1 MSFSPRC
8 RALVYAS
15 LLASF
20 LVVVWGGIVRVT
32 GSGLGCPD
40 WPLCHG
46 QFLPSLDPAT
56 RIEWT
61 HRFLA
66 IVSGLTVATMVVWTL
81 VAYRSDRRVLA
92 LAIAVAVLYPLQA
105 VLGAITVVLELP
117 PEWVT
122 FHLANAELLLA
133 ALTILAVIVRW
144 PKIARERA
152 PGWTWLAVAAA
163 AGTFVLLVSGAY
175 VRGANATTACLN
187 WPLCGAP
194 ASMPPELLNTTVN
207 RFVPSIDFPTN
218 GAAAIA
224 MLHRYIAA
232 GVGVVVLLACIE
244 AWRHRRDAPGLG
256 PLAIGTAVIFIVQV
270 AIGAAN
276 PLSGFSPWALGAHP
290 AVASLLWCSVIGLA
304 AVAWRPASQQGA
316 LVRDLIA
323 LTKPAIM
330 SLLLLTALGGMFL
343 AAHGIPPFG
352 ILAATLIGG
361 AAASGGAASLNHYFD
376 RDIDER
382 MRRTRHRPLPA
393 HRVPTGVAVWWG
405 IALNVIAFV
414 VLVVFANLLAATLAL
429 AGTVFYILVYTVWLK
444 RSTAQNIVIGGAAGA
459 IPPLVGWAAVT
470 GSLDLSAWL
479 LFAIVFFWTPA
490 HFWALA
496 LLIRDDYERAGVPM
510 LPVVRGDEATAW
522 NILAYAAS
530 LLPLTLLLF
539 IIGGLGYV
547 YLAVAVI
554 LGGLF
559 IAYAFR
565 LLRSGAAGRRAMARA
580 VYLYSLLYLA
590 LLFVAIMVDSTLR
603 L

>member
-1 MSFSPRC
+1 
-8 RALVYAS
+8 
-15 LLASF
+15 
-20 LVVVWGGIVRVT
+20 VVWGGVVRAT

-66 IVSGLTVATMVVWTL
+66 IASGLAVAAMVLWTL
-81 VAYRSDRRVLA
+81 LSYRADRRA
-92 LAIAVAVLYPLQA
+92 LWLAVAVATLYPLQA
-105 VLGAITVVLELP
+105 VLGAVTVVLELP

-122 FHLANAELLLA
+122 LHLANAELLLA
-133 ALTILAVIVRW
+133 TLTVLAVVVSW
-144 PKIARERA
+144 PKAARA
-152 PGWTWLAVAAA
+152 PSGGWTWLALAGAI
-163 AGTFVLLVSGAY
+163 GTFVLMLSGAY
-175 VRGANATTACLN
+175 VRGAGATMACLD
-187 WPLCGAP
+187 WPLCGT
-194 ASMPPELLNTTVN
+194 EDGQWYIG
-207 RFVPSIDFPTN
+207 VP
-218 GAAAIA
+218 AIA
-224 MLHRYIAA
+224 MAHRYVAA
-232 GVGVVVLLACIE
+232 AVGVVVIGACVA
-244 AWRHRRDAPGLG
+244 AWRHRREAPGLG
-256 PLAIGTAVIFIVQV
+256 PLAIATAAIFVLQV

-276 PLSGFSPWALGAHP
+276 PLTQFSPWALGAHP
-290 AVASLLWCSVIGLA
+290 AAASLLWCSVVALT
-304 AVAWRPASQQGA
+304 AVAWRPAARQGV
-316 LVRDLIA
+316 LVRDLVS

-343 AAHGIPPFG
+343 AARGVPPFG

-361 AAASGGAASLNHYFD
+361 AAASGGASSLNHYFD

-393 HRVPTGVAVWWG
+393 HRISTRTAVVWG
-405 IALNVIAFV
+405 IALNVVAFA
-414 VLVVFANLLAATLAL
+414 VLAVFANLLAATLAL
-429 AGTVFYILVYTVWLK
+429 AGTVFYILVYTIWLK
-444 RSTAQNIVIGGAAGA
+444 RTSAQNIVIGGAAGA
-459 IPPLVGWAAVT
+459 IPPLVGWAAIT
-470 GSLDLSAWL
+470 GSLDLAAWL
-479 LFAIVFFWTPA
+479 LFAIIFFWTPA

-539 IIGGLGYV
+539 IVGGLGYV
-547 YLAVAVI
+547 YLGTAII
-554 LGGLF
+554 LGALF
-559 IAYAFR
+559 ITYAFR
-565 LLRSGAAGRRAMARA
+565 LLRSGAVRRRAMARA

>member
-1 MSFSPRC
+1 VSFSPRY

-15 LLASF
+15 LVASF
-20 LVVVWGGIVRVT
+20 LVVVWGGVVRVT

-66 IVSGLTVATMVVWTL
+66 IVSGVAVAATVLWTF
-81 VAYRSDRRVLA
+81 VSYRADRRVFW

-105 VLGAITVVLELP
+105 VLGAITVILELP

-122 FHLANAELLLA
+122 VHLANAELLLA
-133 ALTILAVIVRW
+133 TLTILAVVVRW
-144 PKIARERA
+144 PSSVGV
-152 PGWTWLAVAAA
+152 PNGGWTWLAVAAA
-163 AGTFVLLVSGAY
+163 VGTFVLLLSGAY
-175 VRGANATTACLN
+175 VRGVGATMACLE
-187 WPLCGAP
+187 WPLCGTEEGRWYVGIP
-194 ASMPPELLNTTVN
+194 
-207 RFVPSIDFPTN
+207 
-218 GAAAIA
+218 AIA
-224 MLHRYIAA
+224 MAHRYIAA
-232 GVGVVVLLACIE
+232 AVGVVVIGACVA

-256 PLAIGTAVIFIVQV
+256 PLAIATAAIFVLQV

-276 PLSGFSPWALGAHP
+276 PLTQFSPWALGAHP
-290 AVASLLWCSVIGLA
+290 AVASLLWCSVVGLA
-304 AVAWRPASQQGA
+304 AVAWRPAARQGA
-316 LVRDLIA
+316 IVRDLIA

-343 AAHGIPPFG
+343 AERGVPPFG
-352 ILAATLIGG
+352 LLAATIIGG

-382 MRRTRHRPLPA
+382 MRRTRKRPLPA
-393 HRVPTGVAVWWG
+393 HRISTSVAIWWG
-405 IALNVIAFV
+405 IALNVVAFI
-414 VLVVFANLLAATLAL
+414 VLAVFTNLLAASLAIG
-429 AGTVFYILVYTVWLK
+429 GTVFYILVYTIWLK

-459 IPPLVGWAAVT
+459 IPPLVGWAAIT
-470 GSLDLSAWL
+470 GSLDLAAWL
-479 LFAIVFFWTPA
+479 LFAIIFFWTPA

-547 YLAVAVI
+547 YLAAAII
-554 LGGLF
+554 LGALF
-559 IAYAFR
+559 IGYAFR
-565 LLRSGAAGRRAMARA
+565 LLRGGAVRRRAMARA

>member
-1 MSFSPRC
+1 MSFSPRY

-20 LVVVWGGIVRVT
+20 LVVVWGGVVRVT

-66 IVSGLTVATMVVWTL
+66 IVSGLAVAMTVLWTL
-81 VAYRSDRRVLA
+81 VAYRRDRRVLW

-105 VLGAITVVLELP
+105 VLGGITVLLELS

-122 FHLANAELLLA
+122 LHLANAELLLG

-144 PKIARERA
+144 PALPRERA
-152 PGWTWLAVAAA
+152 PGWTWLILASAV
-163 AGTFVLLVSGAY
+163 GLFVVLLSGAL
-175 VRGANATTACLN
+175 VRGANATYACFS
-187 WPLCGAP
+187 WPLCGAIAAP
-194 ASMPPELLNTTVN
+194 LNTG
-207 RFVPSIDFPTN
+207 PSHGNLFSPRIDFPTS
-218 GAAAIA
+218 GTPLIA
-224 MLHRYIAA
+224 MLHRYITAV
-232 GVGVVVLLACIE
+232 VGVALIAACAQ
-244 AWRHRRDAPGLG
+244 AWRHRREGPGLG
-256 PLAIGTAVIFIVQV
+256 GAAIATAVIFALQV

-276 PLSGFSPWALGAHP
+276 PLSNFQAWALAAHP
-290 AVASLLWCSVIGLA
+290 AAASLLWCSTVALA
-304 AVAWRPASQQGA
+304 ALAWRPMSGQGA

-343 AAHGIPPFG
+343 AARGVPPFG

-361 AAASGGAASLNHYFD
+361 AAASGGAASLNQYFD

-382 MRRTRHRPLPA
+382 MRRTRKRPLPA
-393 HRVPTGVAVWWG
+393 HRLSTSVAVWWG
-405 IALNVIAFV
+405 IALNVVAFI
-414 VLVVFANLLAATLAL
+414 VLAGFVNLLAATLAL
-429 AGTVFYILVYTVWLK
+429 AGTVFYILVYTIWLK

-459 IPPLVGWAAVT
+459 IPPLVGWAAIT

-539 IIGGLGYV
+539 IVGGLGYV
-547 YLAVAVI
+547 YLAVAII

>member
-1 MSFSPRC
+1 MSFSPRY
-8 RALVYAS
+8 RSLVYAS
-15 LLASF
+15 LVASF
-20 LVVVWGGIVRVT
+20 LVVVWGGVVRVT

-56 RIEWT
+56 RIEWF

-66 IVSGLTVATMVVWTL
+66 IAGGVTVAAVVLWSL
-81 VAYRSDRRVLA
+81 IVYRADRRVLT
-92 LAIAVAVLYPLQA
+92 LAIFAAILYPLQA
-105 VLGAITVVLELP
+105 VLGAITVILELP

-122 FHLANAELLLA
+122 VHLANAELLLA
-133 ALTILAVIVRW
+133 TLTIMAVVVRW
-144 PKIARERA
+144 PNVGHASTD
-152 PGWTWLAVAAA
+152 GWTWLALGAAV
-163 AGTFVLLVSGAY
+163 GTFVLMVSGAY
-175 VRGANATTACLN
+175 VRGAGATAACLE
-187 WPLCGAP
+187 WPLCGEVAFTSFGAP
-194 ASMPPELLNTTVN
+194 
-207 RFVPSIDFPTN
+207 
-218 GAAAIA
+218 AIA

-232 GVGVVVLLACIE
+232 IVGVLVVASCIE

-256 PLAIGTAVIFIVQV
+256 PLAIATAAIFIAQV

-276 PLSGFSPWALGAHP
+276 PLTQFSPWALGAHP
-290 AVASLLWCSVIGLA
+290 AVASLLWCSVVGLA
-304 AVAWRPASQQGA
+304 AVAWRPASRQGA
-316 LVRDLIA
+316 MVRDLIA

-343 AAHGIPPFG
+343 AERGVPPFG
-352 ILAATLIGG
+352 LLAATLIGG
-361 AAASGGAASLNHYFD
+361 AAASGGAASLNQYFD

-382 MRRTRHRPLPA
+382 MRRTRKRPLPA
-393 HRVPTGVAVWWG
+393 HRISNGVAIWWG
-405 IALNVIAFV
+405 IGLNVVAFV
-414 VLVVFANLLAATLAL
+414 VLAVFTNVLAAAL
-429 AGTVFYILVYTVWLK
+429 AIGGTVFYILVYTIWLK

-459 IPPLVGWAAVT
+459 IPPLVGWAAIT
-470 GSLDLSAWL
+470 GSLDLAAWL
-479 LFAIVFFWTPA
+479 LFAIIFFWTPA

-547 YLAVAVI
+547 YLAAAIVLGAV
-554 LGGLF
+554 F

-565 LLRSGAAGRRAMARA
+565 LLRSGVVRRRAMARA

>member
-1 MSFSPRC
+1 MGFSPRY

-66 IVSGLTVATMVVWTL
+66 IVGGITVASL
-81 VAYRSDRRVLA
+81 VLWSLLVYRADRRVLA
-92 LAIAVAVLYPLQA
+92 LALIAAVLYPLQA

-122 FHLANAELLLA
+122 VHLANAELLLA
-133 ALTILAVIVRW
+133 ALTILAVVVRW
-144 PKIARERA
+144 PTVAMR
-152 PGWTWLAVAAA
+152 PSGGWTWLTLAAA
-163 AGTFVLLVSGAY
+163 IGTFVLLLTGAY
-175 VRGANATTACLN
+175 VRGANATTACGD
-187 WPLCGAP
+187 WPGCSPSMDFVSQFFGWPAPFVGAVGIQM
-194 ASMPPELLNTTVN
+194 A
-207 RFVPSIDFPTN
+207 
-218 GAAAIA
+218 
-224 MLHRYIAA
+224 HRYAA
-232 GVGVVVLLACIE
+232 GIVGALVVLACIE
-244 AWRHRRDAPGLG
+244 AWRHRREAPGLG
-256 PLAIGTAVIFIVQV
+256 PLAIATAVIFLAQV

-276 PLSGFSPWALGAHP
+276 PLTGFSPWALGAHP
-290 AVASLLWCSVIGLA
+290 AVASLLWCSVVGLA
-304 AVAWRPASQQGA
+304 AVAWRPASQQRA

-343 AAHGIPPFG
+343 AQRGVPPFG
-352 ILAATLIGG
+352 LLAATLIGG

-382 MRRTRHRPLPA
+382 MRRTRKRPLPA
-393 HRVPTGVAVWWG
+393 HRVSTGVAIWWG

-414 VLVVFANLLAATLAL
+414 VLAVFTNLLAAMLAL
-429 AGTVFYILVYTVWLK
+429 GGTVFYILVYTIWLK

-459 IPPLVGWAAVT
+459 IPPLVGWAAIT

-547 YLAVAVI
+547 YLAVAII
-554 LGGLF
+554 LGALF

-565 LLRSGAAGRRAMARA
+565 LLRSGAAGRRAMART

>member
-1 MSFSPRC
+1 VSFSPRY

-15 LLASF
+15 LVASF
-20 LVVVWGGIVRVT
+20 LVVVWGGVVRVT

-56 RIEWT
+56 RIEWL

-66 IVSGLTVATMVVWTL
+66 IVSGLAVAAMVLWTFI
-81 VAYRSDRRVLA
+81 VYRADRRVLW

-122 FHLANAELLLA
+122 VHLANAELLLA
-133 ALTILAVIVRW
+133 TLTILAVIVRW
-144 PKIARERA
+144 PAIARA
-152 PGWTWLAVAAA
+152 PSGGWTWLAVAAA
-163 AGTFVLLVSGAY
+163 VGTFVLLVSGAY
-175 VRGANATTACLN
+175 VRGADATTACLS
-187 WPLCGAP
+187 WPLCGAI
-194 ASMPPELLNTTVN
+194 PELPAGYRPL
-207 RFVPSIDFPTN
+207 FVPRIDLPST
-218 GAAAIA
+218 GAPAIA

-232 GVGVVVLLACIE
+232 IVGVIVVGACIE
-244 AWRHRRDAPGLG
+244 AWRHRREAPGLG
-256 PLAIGTAVIFIVQV
+256 PLAIATFVIFLAQV

-276 PLSGFSPWALGAHP
+276 PLTRFSPWALGAHP
-290 AVASLLWCSVIGLA
+290 AVASLLWCSVVGLA
-304 AVAWRPASQQGA
+304 AVAWRPAARQGA
-316 LVRDLIA
+316 IVRDLIA

-343 AAHGIPPFG
+343 AERGVPPFG
-352 ILAATLIGG
+352 LLAATIIGG

-382 MRRTRHRPLPA
+382 MRRTRKRPLPA
-393 HRVPTGVAVWWG
+393 HRISTGVAIWWG
-405 IALNVIAFV
+405 IALNVVAFV
-414 VLVVFANLLAATLAL
+414 VLAVFTNLLAASLAIG
-429 AGTVFYILVYTVWLK
+429 GTVFYILVYTIWLK

-459 IPPLVGWAAVT
+459 IPPLVGWAAIT
-470 GSLDLSAWL
+470 GSLDLAAWL
-479 LFAIVFFWTPA
+479 LFAIIFFWTPA

-539 IIGGLGYV
+539 IIGGLGYL
-547 YLAVAVI
+547 YLAAAII
-554 LGGLF
+554 LGALF
-559 IAYAFR
+559 IGYAFR
-565 LLRSGAAGRRAMARA
+565 LLRSGTVRRRAMARA

>member
-1 MSFSPRC
+1 MTFSPRY
-8 RALVYAS
+8 RGLVYTS

-61 HRFLA
+61 HRLLA
-66 IVSGLTVATMVVWTL
+66 IVSGITVAATVLWSL
-81 VAYRSDRRVLA
+81 VAYRADRRVLWLG
-92 LAIAVAVLYPLQA
+92 LASAVLYPLQA

-122 FHLANAELLLA
+122 LHLANAELLLA
-133 ALTILAVIVRW
+133 VLTVLAVIVRW
-144 PKIARERA
+144 PAISSERVPA
-152 PGWTWLAVAAA
+152 WTWLPVAAA
-163 AGTFVLLVSGAY
+163 VGTFALLVSGAY
-175 VRGANATTACLN
+175 VRGANATAACLS
-187 WPLCGAP
+187 WPLCGTGDYI
-194 ASMPPELLNTTVN
+194 PPSGD
-207 RFVPSIDFPTN
+207 P
-218 GAAAIA
+218 AIA

-232 GVGVVVLLACIE
+232 GVGILLLGACVE
-244 AWRHRRDAPGLG
+244 AWRHRHGAPGLG
-256 PLAIGTAVIFIVQV
+256 PLAVATAVIFLAQV

-276 PLSGFSPWALGAHP
+276 PLTGFSPWVLGAHP
-290 AVASLLWCSVIGLA
+290 AAASLLWCSVVALT
-304 AVAWRPASQQGA
+304 AVAWRPTARQGV
-316 LVRDLIA
+316 LVRDLIS

-343 AAHGIPPFG
+343 AERGVPPFG
-352 ILAATLIGG
+352 ILAATLVGG
-361 AAASGGAASLNHYFD
+361 AAASGGASSLNHYFD
-376 RDIDER
+376 RDLDER

-393 HRVPTGVAVWWG
+393 HRVSTRVAVIWG
-405 IALNVIAFV
+405 IALNVVAFA
-414 VLVVFANLLAATLAL
+414 VLAVFANLLAALLAL
-429 AGTVFYILVYTVWLK
+429 AGTVFYVVIYTLWLK
-444 RSTAQNIVIGGAAGA
+444 RTTAQNIVIGGAAGA
-459 IPPLVGWAAVT
+459 IPPLVGWAAIT
-470 GSLDLSAWL
+470 GSLDLAAWL

-496 LLIRDDYERAGVPM
+496 LLIRDDYERAGLPM

-522 NILAYAAS
+522 NILAYATS

-539 IIGGLGYV
+539 IIGGLGYL
-547 YLAVAVI
+547 YLGAAIV
-554 LGGLF
+554 LGALF
-559 IAYAFR
+559 IGYAFR
-565 LLRSGAAGRRAMARA
+565 LLRTGAVRRRAMARA

>member
-1 MSFSPRC
+1 
-8 RALVYAS
+8 
-15 LLASF
+15 
-20 LVVVWGGIVRVT
+20 VT
-32 GSGLGCPD
+32 
-40 WPLCHG
+40 
-46 QFLPSLDPAT
+46 
-56 RIEWT
+56 
-61 HRFLA
+61 
-66 IVSGLTVATMVVWTL
+66 V
-81 VAYRSDRRVLA
+81 
-92 LAIAVAVLYPLQA
+92 
-105 VLGAITVVLELP
+105 
-117 PEWVT
+117 
-122 FHLANAELLLA
+122 HLANAELLLA
-133 ALTILAVIVRW
+133 TLTILAVVVHW
-144 PKIARERA
+144 PGSSATRTS
-152 PGWTWLAVAAA
+152 GWTWLPVAGAV
-163 AGTFVLLVSGAY
+163 GVFVLLLSGAY
-175 VRGANATTACLN
+175 VRGANATGACAE
-187 WPLCGAP
+187 WPLCGGEMLWDPMGSP
-194 ASMPPELLNTTVN
+194 AV
-207 RFVPSIDFPTN
+207 
-218 GAAAIA
+218 A

-232 GVGVVVLLACIE
+232 IVGVIVVVACVE

-256 PLAIGTAVIFIVQV
+256 PLAIATAAIFAAQV
-270 AIGAAN
+270 GIGAAN
-276 PLSGFSPWALGAHP
+276 PLTQFSPWALGAHP
-290 AVASLLWCSVIGLA
+290 AVASLLWCSVVGLA
-304 AVAWRPASQQGA
+304 AVAWRPASHQRA

-343 AAHGIPPFG
+343 AQRGVPPFG
-352 ILAATLIGG
+352 LLAATLIGG

-382 MRRTRHRPLPA
+382 MRRTRKRPLPA
-393 HRVPTGVAVWWG
+393 HRVSTGVAIWWG
-405 IALNVIAFV
+405 IALNVIAFI
-414 VLVVFANLLAATLAL
+414 VLAVFANLLAAVLAL
-429 AGTVFYILVYTVWLK
+429 GGTVFYILVYTIWLK

-459 IPPLVGWAAVT
+459 IPPLVGWAAIT

-547 YLAVAVI
+547 YLAVAII

-565 LLRSGAAGRRAMARA
+565 LLRSGVATRRAMARG

>member
-1 MSFSPRC
+1 MSFSPRY

-15 LLASF
+15 LVASF

-56 RIEWT
+56 RIEWF

-66 IVSGLTVATMVVWTL
+66 IAGGLTVAAVVLWSF
-81 VAYRSDRRVLA
+81 VVYRADRRVLA
-92 LAIAVAVLYPLQA
+92 LAVIAAILYPLQA

-122 FHLANAELLLA
+122 VHLANAELLLA
-133 ALTILAVIVRW
+133 TLTILAIVVRW
-144 PKIARERA
+144 PNIGRTASA
-152 PGWTWLAVAAA
+152 GWTWLAVAAA
-163 AGTFVLLVSGAY
+163 VGTFVLLLSGAY
-175 VRGANATTACLN
+175 MRGASATMACLS
-187 WPLCGAP
+187 WPLCGAIVEINLP
-194 ASMPPELLNTTVN
+194 
-207 RFVPSIDFPTN
+207 VPYAPTINFPTE
-218 GAAAIA
+218 GAPAIA

-232 GVGVVVLLACIE
+232 GVGIVIALACIE

-256 PLAIGTAVIFIVQV
+256 PLAIATAAIFLAQV

-276 PLSGFSPWALGAHP
+276 PLTRFSQWALAAHP
-290 AVASLLWCSVIGLA
+290 AVASLLWCSVVGLA
-304 AVAWRPASQQGA
+304 AVAWRPASRQGA

-343 AAHGIPPFG
+343 AERGVPPFG
-352 ILAATLIGG
+352 LLAATLIGG

-376 RDIDER
+376 RDLDER
-382 MRRTRHRPLPA
+382 MRRTRTRPLPA
-393 HRVPTGVAVWWG
+393 HRVSNGIAIWWG
-405 IALNVIAFV
+405 IGLNAVAFV
-414 VLVVFANLLAATLAL
+414 VLAAFTNLLAAAL
-429 AGTVFYILVYTVWLK
+429 AIGGTVFYILVYTIWLK
-444 RSTAQNIVIGGAAGA
+444 RTTAQNIVIGGAAGA
-459 IPPLVGWAAVT
+459 IPPLVGWAAIT

-510 LPVVRGDEATAW
+510 LPVVRGDEATTW
-522 NILAYAAS
+522 NILAYATS

-539 IIGGLGYV
+539 IASGLGYV
-547 YLAVAVI
+547 YLAAAIV
-554 LGGLF
+554 LGALF
-559 IAYAFR
+559 IGYAFR

>member
-1 MSFSPRC
+1 
-8 RALVYAS
+8 VYAS
-15 LLASF
+15 LVASF
-20 LVVVWGGIVRVT
+20 LVVVWGGVVRVT

-56 RIEWT
+56 RIEWF

-66 IVSGLTVATMVVWTL
+66 IAGGLTVAATVLWSFVR
-81 VAYRSDRRVLA
+81 YRADRRVLT

-122 FHLANAELLLA
+122 VHLANAELLLA
-133 ALTILAVIVRW
+133 MLTILAVIVRW
-144 PKIARERA
+144 PEIGRA
-152 PGWTWLAVAAA
+152 PSRGWTWLVLAAA
-163 AGTFVLLVSGAY
+163 IGTFVLMLSGTY
-175 VRGANATTACLN
+175 VRGAGATAACTS
-187 WPLCGAP
+187 WPFCG
-194 ASMPPELLNTTVN
+194 ENTLLLFLPTETTIN
-207 RFVPSIDFPTN
+207 MAHRFI
-218 GAAAIA
+218 AAI
-224 MLHRYIAA
+224 
-232 GVGVVVLLACIE
+232 VGVLLVAACVE
-244 AWRHRRDAPGLG
+244 AWRHRREAPGLG
-256 PLAIGTAVIFIVQV
+256 PLAVATASIFVAQV

-276 PLSGFSPWALGAHP
+276 PLTQFSPWALGAHP
-290 AVASLLWCSVIGLA
+290 AAASLLWCSVVALA
-304 AVAWRPASQQGA
+304 AVAWRPAARQA
-316 LVRDLIA
+316 VLVRDLVS

-343 AAHGIPPFG
+343 AERGVPPFG
-352 ILAATLIGG
+352 LLAATLIGG

-382 MRRTRHRPLPA
+382 MRRTRKRPLPA
-393 HRVPTGVAVWWG
+393 HRISTSVAIWWG
-405 IALNVIAFV
+405 IALNVVAFV
-414 VLVVFANLLAATLAL
+414 VLAVFTNLLAASLAIG
-429 AGTVFYILVYTVWLK
+429 GTVFYILVYTIWLK

-459 IPPLVGWAAVT
+459 IPPLVGWAAIT
-470 GSLDLSAWL
+470 GSLDLAAWL
-479 LFAIVFFWTPA
+479 LFAIIFFWTPA

-547 YLAVAVI
+547 YLAAAII
-554 LGGLF
+554 LGALF
-559 IAYAFR
+559 IGYAFR
-565 LLRSGAAGRRAMARA
+565 LLRSGAVRRRAMARA